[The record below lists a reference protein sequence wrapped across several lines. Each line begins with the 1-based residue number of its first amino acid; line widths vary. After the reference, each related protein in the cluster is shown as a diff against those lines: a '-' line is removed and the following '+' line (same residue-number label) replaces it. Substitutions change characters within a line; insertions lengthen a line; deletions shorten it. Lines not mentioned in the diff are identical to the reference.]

1 MTITPSP
8 AKIQIV
14 ITVDNPNITPPVTN
28 AVET

>member
-14 ITVDNPNITPPVTN
+14 TIVGNPNITPPVTN
-28 AVET
+28 AV